1 MTLKK
6 ATDTSFVC
14 TLTPFLLQR
23 QLSLLT
29 VTSMSSRDPA
39 WYQDQVPLAD
49 KTLVDQDLCH
59 LPQLGETL
67 LVSVEPTGGRLLTSL
82 PLQKVS
88 GWKTKCQF
96 VEQPQFIP
104 PVEEKGELLSMRD
117 NRWLRGK
124 LCHPLAVEET
134 HHAEQHHHRA
144 VKGQVVH
151 VLHQHLRRVKDE
163 RITSKESFSPCN
175 DLRSR
180 SHNTRDLQRR
190 RHSWL
195 STTHPRS
202 PCRPPEPPG
211 TSPGRPRT
219 ASAGLEGYV

>member
-29 VTSMSSRDPA
+29 VISMSSRDPA

-82 PLQKVS
+82 PLQKVP
-88 GWKTKCQF
+88 GWKMRCQF
-96 VEQPQFIP
+96 VEQPQFIFTCGG
-104 PVEEKGELLSMRD
+104 EEKTFVHERQSLTPRKALSPPCSWRD
-117 NRWLRGK
+117 TSRWAA
-124 LCHPLAVEET
+124 P
-134 HHAEQHHHRA
+134 
-144 VKGQVVH
+144 
-151 VLHQHLRRVKDE
+151 
-163 RITSKESFSPCN
+163 SPCCQ
-175 DLRSR
+175 RSG
-180 SHNTRDLQRR
+180 
-190 RHSWL
+190 
-195 STTHPRS
+195 
-202 PCRPPEPPG
+202 CACPP
-211 TSPGRPRT
+211 
-219 ASAGLEGYV
+219 SAPEGGYRWKNHQQGKFLTL